1 MCNNNFVKNICILEE
16 KHMYIN
22 QIFELSMVLK
32 NDKFQKV
39 LSSAYDKNDYL
50 DENGKG
56 YIDPSLESKGIVVA
70 YRDSQYKKKVK
81 LIVNLRLLMD
91 CNKPDPDKI
100 ARKLEKRI
108 GEYFDHKYQIED
120 FTLSGMILSK
130 DIDVHNQENVLAYLK
145 VLQRIG
151 KVKGFSPSSYDC
163 FDDIDSFCLDG
174 NSNGIDFMLY
184 DLESYMEKRHREARD
199 GRKKLKWMLKESEGI
214 LRAEVRLTK
223 PKAIRDYTDAVEVGG
238 QIVELSEKWQD
249 IYLDIFTRI
258 IPYGDFYKKNR
269 AVELI
274 RREVEDSVLRR
285 KMLRLVALIPEKK
298 SLHLAQKAMDC
309 RNTEKII
316 RAFAKINVSP
326 VTISKR
332 QKVKYLKN
340 IYEYLFEKKQ
350 NG

>member
-1 MCNNNFVKNICILEE
+1 MR
-16 KHMYIN
+16 IN
-22 QIFELSMVLK
+22 QIFELSMVLD

-39 LSSAYDKNDYL
+39 LNRAYSKAAYL
-50 DENGKG
+50 DNNGKE
-56 YIDPSLESKGIVVA
+56 YIDRSLESKGIVVT
-70 YRDSQYKKKVK
+70 YQDSQYKKKVK
-81 LIVNLRLLMD
+81 LIVNSKLLLD
-91 CNKPDPDKI
+91 CDNPDPDKI

-174 NSNGIDFMLY
+174 NSNGIDFLLY
-184 DLESYMEKRHREARD
+184 DLESYVEKRYREVKID
-199 GRKKLKWMLKESEGI
+199 RKKLKWMLKESEGI

-223 PKAIRDYTDAVEVGG
+223 PKAIRAYTDAVEVDR
-238 QIVELSEKWQD
+238 QIVKLSEKCQD
-249 IYLDIFTRI
+249 IFLDIFTRI
-258 IPYGDFYKKNR
+258 IPYGDFYKKNK

-274 RREVEDSVLRR
+274 RREVEDSTLRR

-298 SLHLAQKAMDC
+298 SLYLALKAMKC
-309 RNTEKII
+309 RDIERVMK
-316 RAFAKINVSP
+316 AFARVNVAP

-332 QKVKYLKN
+332 QEEKYLKN
-340 IYEYLFEKKQ
+340 IYEDLV
-350 NG
+350 N